1 MPNYSY
7 FQELFTKTLKFITKP
22 AKFVSSIRTV
32 NYNTEIENENVNHYN
47 KVKGS
52 PSVCL
57 YRRISLTD
65 KNLL

>member
-7 FQELFTKTLKFITKP
+7 FQELFTKILKFDTIL
-22 AKFVSSIRTV
+22 AKFASCIRTV
-32 NYNTEIENENVNHYN
+32 NYNTEIENKNVNHYN